1 MVVKV
6 DVERKQVDD
15 AFDNCRVRALMM
27 TMMGFNVQV

>member
-15 AFDNCRVRALMM
+15 AFDNCRVRAFDDDDD
-27 TMMGFNVQV
+27 GI